1 MEDVLVLYNQV
12 NTSDSTFQESRGG
25 VLDQVRAVLEALDKL
40 GIPSESL
47 AVENLQHLVS
57 LLKLRKEKLI
67 FNLIEEFP
75 GSSRD
80 ACAVPALCEAFGAGC
95 TGSGTEAL
103 FLAQDKAR
111 TRAILTAAGLP
122 CPMGLTVEPGRP
134 FPMERLKK
142 GIYIIKPA
150 CSDASE
156 GIGQDSVVTIPS
168 RQAAEKVEKIHQE
181 FHQAAIVEQFIPAR
195 ELNVSII
202 ETAGKTRVLPL
213 AEIDFSAFPK
223 GMPRIVDYQAKWIK
237 DSFAYQN
244 TPRIIPAPLEEPL
257 AEKIRTLAIQ
267 AWQALDCRGYAR
279 VDFRLDEKNQPYILE
294 INPNPDISPDAGF
307 AAALAAAQIPYER
320 FVWLMLRNAIQTR
333 NRNALSTQNGA
344 SL

>member
-12 NTSDSTFQESRGG
+12 DYSDPAFPESRGG
-25 VLDQVRAVLEALDKL
+25 VLDQVQAVLEALDKL
-40 GIPSESL
+40 GIESQSL
-47 AVENLQHLVS
+47 AVESLQHLVS

-95 TGSGTEAL
+95 TGNGTEAL

-111 TRAILTAAGLP
+111 TRALLTAAGLP
-122 CPMGLTVEPGRP
+122 CPAGLTIEPGRP
-134 FPMERLKK
+134 FPMEKVKPGL
-142 GIYIIKPA
+142 YLIKPA
-150 CSDASE
+150 CTDASE
-156 GIGQDSVVTIPS
+156 GITQDSIVHVPS
-168 RQAAEKVEKIHQE
+168 PQAVETVNGIHQR
-181 FHQAAIVEQFIPAR
+181 FHQAAVVEQFIAAR
-195 ELNVSII
+195 ELNVSIL
-202 ETAGKTRVLPL
+202 EAAGKLRVLPL
-213 AEIDFSAFPK
+213 AEIDFSAFPE
-223 GMPRIVDYQAKWIK
+223 GMPRIVDYQAKWVK

-267 AWQALDCRGYAR
+267 AWQTLDCRGYAR
-279 VDFRLDEKNQPYILE
+279 VDFRLDEKNHPYILE

-307 AAALAAAQIPYER
+307 AAALAAAKIPYER
-320 FVWLMLRNAIQTR
+320 FVWLMLQNATQTR
-333 NRNALSTQNGA
+333 ERNSLQTENGLN
-344 SL
+344 S